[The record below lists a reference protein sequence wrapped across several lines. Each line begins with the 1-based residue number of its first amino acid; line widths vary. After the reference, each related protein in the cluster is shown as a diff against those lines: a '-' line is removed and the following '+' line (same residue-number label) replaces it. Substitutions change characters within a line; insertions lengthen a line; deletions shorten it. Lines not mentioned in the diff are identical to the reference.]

1 METFYKENSD
11 VQEWVDILIEKL
23 FTVSLLSG
31 PEADSEF
38 YRGRQAAGK
47 ISSILQSITNLPEDI
62 LKDGIRQLIEQRLPD
77 TRVIENFPQFYSLM
91 EEMINTKPLITE
103 EERNED
109 VAVKVFGII
118 NPSVHQLP
126 STLFN
131 DSSISPVHGLE
142 QDRKPEQEIEED
154 IELIEPIE
162 QNTGDIEPIL
172 GEDLEQV
179 VREDL
184 EPGSA
189 QEKEQILP
197 ILNEEIPTQNKREP
211 LNPIPSGA
219 EQLVKVLKQFFP
231 DDQLLWNK
239 KIDDYLI
246 FAQIK
251 NLAVLIPNNSSESE
265 KMKKRL
271 EKQGL
276 NVLICHEDDLAYPRR
291 LERFV
296 RQTLRHT
303 LSSNTSSSFLS

>member
-1 METFYKENSD
+1 METFFKGDSD
-11 VQEWVDILIEKL
+11 VREWVDILIEKL

-38 YRGRQAAGK
+38 YRGRQAAEK
-47 ISSILQSITNLPEDI
+47 ISSILQSITNLSEDT
-62 LKDGIRQLIEQRLPD
+62 LKEGIRQLIEQRLPD

-103 EERNED
+103 EERNKD
-109 VAVKVFGII
+109 VAIKVFGII

-126 STLFN
+126 PTFFN
-131 DSSISPVHGLE
+131 DSSISPVQGLGE
-142 QDRKPEQEIEED
+142 DRRPEQEIKEK
-154 IELIEPIE
+154 IEQIE
-162 QNTGDIEPIL
+162 QNTGDIESIL
-172 GEDLEQV
+172 GEDLEQA

-184 EPGSA
+184 ELGSA
-189 QEKEQILP
+189 REKEQILP
-197 ILNEEIPTQNKREP
+197 TLNEEIPTQNKREP
-211 LNPIPSGA
+211 IDQIPSGA
-219 EQLVKVLKQFFP
+219 EQLVKVLKQFFT
-231 DDQLLWNK
+231 DDQLLWNN
-239 KIDDYLI
+239 KIDDHLI

-251 NLAVLIPNNSSESE
+251 NLAVLVSNNSLEIE
-265 KMKKRL
+265 DIKKRL

>member
-38 YRGRQAAGK
+38 YRGRQAAEK
-47 ISSILQSITNLPEDI
+47 ISGILQSITNLPEDT
-62 LKDGIRQLIEQRLPD
+62 LKEGIRQLIEQRLPD
-77 TRVIENFPQFYSLM
+77 TRVIENFPQFYRLM
-91 EEMINTKPLITE
+91 EEMINTKPLSI

-109 VAVKVFGII
+109 V
-118 NPSVHQLP
+118 HQLP
-126 STLFN
+126 SAFFN
-131 DSSISPVHGLE
+131 DSSIFPVPGLG
-142 QDRKPEQEIEED
+142 QDRKPEQEIEENIELEN
-154 IELIEPIE
+154 IELIEATE
-162 QNTGDIEPIL
+162 QNTGDIESIL
-172 GEDLEQV
+172 EEDLEQV

-197 ILNEEIPTQNKREP
+197 ILKEEIPTQNKREP
-211 LNPIPSGA
+211 VNPIPSGA

-251 NLAVLIPNNSSESE
+251 NLAVLISNNSSESE
-265 KMKKRL
+265 KIKKRL

-303 LSSNTSSSFLS
+303 LSSHTSSSFLS